1 MIGKNSHKA
10 LLLGI
15 GFELF
20 AIYLAQINTSAASW
34 IGLFFAIMGLFCF
47 YFGVFSPD

>member
-1 MIGKNSHKA
+1 MIGKNAHKA

-20 AIYLAQINTSAASW
+20 AIYLGQINTGAASW
-34 IGLFFAIMGLFCF
+34 VGFFFAIAGLLCF
-47 YFGVFSPD
+47 YIGVFSPD